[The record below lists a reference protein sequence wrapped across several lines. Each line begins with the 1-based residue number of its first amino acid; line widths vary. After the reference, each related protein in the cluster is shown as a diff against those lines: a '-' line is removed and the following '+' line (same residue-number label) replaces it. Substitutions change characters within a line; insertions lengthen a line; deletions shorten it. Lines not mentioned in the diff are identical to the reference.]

1 MEPMTIFNEIPKQEG
16 RGKRWYIWHYLMR
29 FLNKKDVDKTNMEP
43 MTLFN
48 EISKQ
53 EGRGKTCNLWQY
65 LMRFLNK
72 KDVENM

>member
-1 MEPMTIFNEIPKQEG
+1 MV
-16 RGKRWYIWHYLMR
+16 H
-29 FLNKKDVDKTNMEP
+29 

-72 KDVENM
+72 KDVEKHVTYDNI